1 MSLHKQY
8 TMEDVVELQ
17 EKMKAME
24 DEYAPN
30 ALQPVDASTAMDVFE
45 NAIRCY
51 GVGNFAEYVGGDYR
65 GEFATDQLEH
75 LKAQYAVKTKPIYIE
90 AYPPDDYSI
99 CAQTN
104 GLHMWGFRKCRHC
117 DLPWPEEYRTKK

>member
-17 EKMKAME
+17 EKMKTMT
-24 DEYAPN
+24 DEYSPN
-30 ALQPVDASTAMDVFE
+30 TLPLVEASTGMEVFE
-45 NAIRCY
+45 NAIRAY

-75 LKAQYAVKTKPIYIE
+75 LKTQYE
-90 AYPPDDYSI
+90 AK
-99 CAQTN
+99 
-104 GLHMWGFRKCRHC
+104 RK
-117 DLPWPEEYRTKK
+117 

>member
-1 MSLHKQY
+1 M
-8 TMEDVVELQ
+8 T
-17 EKMKAME
+17 

-30 ALQPVDASTAMDVFE
+30 ALPLVEASTGMDLFE
-45 NAIRCY
+45 NAIRRY

-75 LKAQYAVKTKPIYIE
+75 LKTQYAAKAKPVYIE

-99 CAQTN
+99 CKQTK
-104 GLHMWGFRKCRHC
+104 GLHMWGFNHCRHC
-117 DLPWPEEYRTKK
+117 DIPWPEEYRSKK